1 MSIPQLSQ
9 SDGCQFL
16 ATHSPEGLP
25 LNRNIEICTAHASHL
40 PVVYQ
45 GVIHWIQDEMVV
57 GKIYLSTYHVR
68 TMLLIICSLQQ
79 SVVTLYIPNF
89 VYALSNT

>member
-1 MSIPQLSQ
+1 MDANLQK
-9 SDGCQFL
+9 
-16 ATHSPEGLP
+16 GLHLP
-25 LNRNIEICTAHASHL
+25 YIYVLYTVHGSHI

-45 GVIHWIQDEMVV
+45 WVIHWIQDEMVV

-79 SVVTLYIPNF
+79 LVVALYVPNF
-89 VYALSNT
+89 V